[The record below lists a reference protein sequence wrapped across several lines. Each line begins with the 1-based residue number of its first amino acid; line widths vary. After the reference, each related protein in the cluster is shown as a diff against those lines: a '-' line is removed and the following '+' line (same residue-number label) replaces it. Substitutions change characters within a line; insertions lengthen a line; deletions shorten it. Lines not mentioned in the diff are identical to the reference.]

1 MDSCRA
7 CPTSMNMSLEYG
19 LMVLLA
25 LIVVYAMYYYF
36 FRKSKCTLSTDC
48 KTNQVC
54 SGGYCVNKG
63 GS

>member
-1 MDSCRA
+1 
-7 CPTSMNMSLEYG
+7 MNMSLEYG